1 MRTYAGA
8 RQAQRYEWT
17 VTPDRTLPP
26 LKVIKMTDA
35 HECLC

>member
-26 LKVIKMTDA
+26 LKVYADV
-35 HECLC
+35 C